1 MDTVLG
7 QDKEARVPKLY
18 QLTRMMLTE
27 LLKVCKLTLLL
38 VNDVE
43 SNMMGLMGISC
54 GRQKNLRLK
63 LMLIAGCLVYTWFE
77 TALHQTNPRKSGHRL
92 CRPGRH
98 GN

>member
-1 MDTVLG
+1 LDTVLG

-27 LLKVCKLTLLL
+27 LLKVCKLTVLL

-54 GRQKNLRLK
+54 GRQKKFEAEINAYC
-63 LMLIAGCLVYTWFE
+63 MLFGVHLV
-77 TALHQTNPRKSGHRL
+77 
-92 CRPGRH
+92 
-98 GN
+98 